1 MACAGCGKSSKTIT
15 SPKNAPSGPKR
26 GGQQMQRVMRKESG
40 AGGGRTPISHAAAG
54 KRTGGQMMQKR
65 MR

>member
-1 MACAGCGKSSKTIT
+1 MGACKGCGSGKTIT

-40 AGGGRTPISHAAAG
+40 ASGGRTPISHAMAG
-54 KRTGGQMMQKR
+54 SRTSSQMMQKR

>member
-1 MACAGCGKSSKTIT
+1 MACKGCSSGKSIT

-26 GGQQMQRVMRKESG
+26 GGQQSQRVMRKESG
-40 AGGGRTPISHAAAG
+40 AGGGRTPISHAMAG
-54 KRTGGQMMQKR
+54 QKTASQMMQKR

>member
-1 MACAGCGKSSKTIT
+1 MCSGGCGKGNKTIT

-40 AGGGRTPISHAAAG
+40 AGGGRTPISHTMAG